1 MSCSL
6 CDVHDKRILSS
17 KTSWSSSFKSFT
29 GLSNEQRLLS
39 SVVCFEKKEDFYGM
53 LREKSSFYSKADND
67 CDLCSKRQS
76 SEI

>member
-1 MSCSL
+1 MRCARQADSVFKDFL
-6 CDVHDKRILSS
+6 VLFLQKLHWAFQRT
-17 KTSWSSSFKSFT
+17 TSA
-29 GLSNEQRLLS
+29 QQCRL
-39 SVVCFEKKEDFYGM
+39 FEKKEDFYGM